1 MASPELSELGQ
12 EILQKGRWAGDHR
25 VVNFW
30 EGVFAF
36 TTGVLATIPILV
48 FLAIIAFMVYDT
60 IAFFQTYL
68 AEGQTVGASIWQFF
82 TDRDWTVMFEPPE
95 GERRKIGVVSLIIA
109 SSIVAVIALAVAAPL
124 GVLLSIAVTQYL
136 PKRLNY
142 FVTPVLNL
150 ISGVPTIVLGAFAF
164 FTFTPALQR
173 FFPLIQPYNLL
184 VSGLI
189 VGLFVTPTVLGI
201 GASAINAV
209 PRSYFEAA
217 YSLGMRKHEYIL
229 KIVLPTVFPAL
240 IAAFTLAFSRAFGET
255 MIPVLASGLTPQFTF
270 NPLQAGQTVASFIF
284 QAATA
289 AVGFDSIEFK
299 SMFATGLV
307 LFLLTFVLNSIGNLS
322 RRRFAAQIET
332 LGVSK
337 VEERSV
343 SSAAEEGMVS
353 LAREE
358 RIVGT
363 EFRSNNT
370 LRTLLGGIFA
380 SLVYCSVLPI
390 SLVLAFL
397 AVSNFRQGAKYLN
410 WQFLTQFADP
420 DPEQAG
426 ILAALVG
433 NLWLVFLVV
442 VMLIIVGLGAAIF
455 LEEYADV
462 FLYRV
467 FKNRRLVRWVETL
480 LEINLDNLSAIP
492 TIIYGVLGA
501 ELFVRT
507 MGAGRTVIAG
517 AMTLAILALPFVIT
531 TFRTSLRNVPAT
543 LRYAGYA
550 VGMSKSQVIL
560 RIAIPYAFSGLTSG
574 VLLAATVTMGETA
587 ALGAVVGALGLISF
601 TPFQNPEGTGPFL
614 SQFVT
619 IPLQIY
625 LWTTQ
630 PATEPLSA
638 AAIVVL
644 LVILLILGALALFT
658 ANLFQSKTYES

>member
-1 MASPELSELGQ
+1 MVAPELPELGNGSL
-12 EILQKGRWAGDHR
+12 EKGRWASDHR

-30 EGVFAF
+30 EGVFAL
-36 TTGVLATIPILV
+36 TTAILATIPILV
-48 FLAIIAFMVYDT
+48 FLAIIVFMVYDSVE
-60 IAFFQTYL
+60 FFRSYL
-68 AEGQTVGASIWQFF
+68 EEGKAAGATIWQFF
-82 TDRDWTVMFEPPE
+82 TDREWTVMFEPPE
-95 GERRKIGVVSLIIA
+95 GERRRIGVMSLIIA
-109 SSIVAVIALAVAAPL
+109 SSIVALIAVAVAAPL
-124 GVLLSIAVTQYL
+124 GVLMSVVVTHYL

-142 FVTPVLNL
+142 FITPVLNM

-164 FTFTPALQR
+164 SSFTPALQKI
-173 FFPLIQPYNLL
+173 FPQIQPYNLL
-184 VSGLI
+184 VSGLL

-201 GASAINAV
+201 GVSAINAV

-217 YSLGMRKHEYIL
+217 YSLGMRKYEYIL
-229 KIVLPTVFPAL
+229 NIVLPTVFPAL

-289 AVGFDSIEFK
+289 AVGFDTLEFK

-307 LFLLTFVLNSIGNLS
+307 LFLLTFALNSVGNLS
-322 RRRFAAQIET
+322 RRRFAAQIES

-337 VEERSV
+337 VEEGTGSLPG
-343 SSAAEEGMVS
+343 EETFYALGERMTGIEFKRNDS
-353 LAREE
+353 LRA
-358 RIVGT
+358 
-363 EFRSNNT
+363 
-370 LRTLLGGIFA
+370 LGGAIFAGLSYA
-380 SLVYCSVLPI
+380 SLVPT
-390 SLVLAFL
+390 FL
-397 AVSNFRQGAKYLN
+397 LLLFLTVSNFRQGARYLN
-410 WQFLTQFADP
+410 GKFFTQFADP

-433 NLWLVFLVV
+433 NLWLVLLVLV
-442 VMLIIVGLGAAIF
+442 ILIVVGLGAAIF
-455 LEEYADV
+455 LEEYAEIFLFKV
-462 FLYRV
+462 FR
-467 FKNRRLVRWVETL
+467 NRKVVQWVETL

-492 TIIYGVLGA
+492 TIIYGVLGT
-501 ELFVRT
+501 ELFIRT
-507 MGAGRTVIAG
+507 MKMGRSVLAGTL
-517 AMTLAILALPFVIT
+517 TLAILALPFVIT
-531 TFRTSLRNVPAT
+531 TFRASLRNVPAT

-587 ALGAVVGALGLISF
+587 ALGAVVGSLGLISF
-601 TPFQNPEGTGPFL
+601 TPFNNPEGRGPFL

-625 LWTTQ
+625 IWATKPT
-630 PATEPLSA
+630 TEPLAA

-644 LVILLILGALALFT
+644 LTILLILGALALFT